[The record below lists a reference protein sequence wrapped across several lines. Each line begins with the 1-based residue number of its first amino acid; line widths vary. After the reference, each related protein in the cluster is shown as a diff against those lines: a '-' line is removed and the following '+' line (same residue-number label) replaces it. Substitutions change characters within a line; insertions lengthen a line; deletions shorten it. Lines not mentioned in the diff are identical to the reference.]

1 MIPILSNLVNPFFGS
16 VISDPWKP
24 AEGDVPEIHA
34 KAFLGCVQAGEY
46 VQKTG
51 KSTSIIIHGEAGSGK
66 THLMA
71 RLRSTLDPIPA
82 VFISIPLQTGPHLLW
97 RHIRRCLV
105 DDLLR
110 PATANQN
117 QFAKIIAH
125 RLEEDPTHFEGW
137 LYQVRMDHD
146 LFTVLNHFL
155 NNRFRRETRAW
166 LRGDS
171 MTEADLDKINLPI
184 GDDQEEEPEDKSR
197 RVVLGLCRL
206 FGPAVCL
213 IVCFD
218 QVEALQSRAGERT
231 GLGAFG
237 KIVQALHDG
246 TDNLLI
252 ISCMQSS
259 YLDLLYDAVDKADQ
273 DRLASYGKLA
283 LLPLTSD
290 QALVLIANR
299 LDGVPELA
307 HLRQGQSRL
316 WPLNESDIHRFYELQ
331 TLPTVVARQII
342 AYCVNLFEAA
352 KGRPVEPI
360 GPASEILDQLWQAR
374 LEIWAAKN
382 TVEDSDPILQYGL
395 PALMELRGDSWQENQ
410 ERSLK
415 DIDFIF
421 SNSQGSRIEISLCNH
436 QNMTSLAAR
445 LKRLSEGLERGDFR
459 KLVLM
464 RDPRRPIPPTAKKTN
479 ETLEGLKQRGV
490 RLIHPPLEVL
500 AALDALRGLL
510 AESKAGDLSY
520 RGRGI
525 EHPSLRKWLDE
536 NMPAALQEFMED
548 LTAAEEDP
556 FPDEALLVLLEEQPL
571 WDLKEAAH
579 RIQSTPAALEAWVR
593 KHPRLVGL
601 LNGPPALLFQIVP
614 EGLTGEFSEV
624 LG

>member
-1 MIPILSNLVNPFFGS
+1 MIKNLSNLANPFFGS

-34 KAFLGCVQAGEY
+34 KAFLGCVQGREY
-46 VQKTG
+46 VQKAG
-51 KSTSIIIHGEAGSGK
+51 QSTSIIIHGEAGSGK

-71 RLRSTLDPIPA
+71 RLRAALDRIPA

-110 PATANQN
+110 PATTNQN
-117 QFAKIIAH
+117 QFSKIIAH
-125 RLEEDPTHFEGW
+125 RLEGDPTPFEGW
-137 LYQVRMDHD
+137 LSQVRMDHD
-146 LFTVLNHFL
+146 LFTVLGHFL

-171 MTEADLDKINLPI
+171 MTEAELSQISLPI
-184 GDDQEEEPEDKSR
+184 GDDEEEEPEDKSR

-218 QVEALQSRAGERT
+218 QVEALQIRAGERT
-231 GLGAFG
+231 GLGTFG

-252 ISCMQSS
+252 ITCLQSS
-259 YLDLLYDAVDKADQ
+259 YLDFLYDAVDKADQ

-290 QALVLIANR
+290 QALALITNR

-307 HLRQGQSRL
+307 HLRKGQSRL
-316 WPLNESDIHRFYELQ
+316 WPLNESDIHRFYEQQL
-331 TLPTVVARQII
+331 LPTVVARQII
-342 AYCVNLFEAA
+342 AYCVTLFEAA
-352 KGRPVEPI
+352 RGRPVEPM
-360 GPASEILDQLWQAR
+360 GTASEILEQLWQTR
-374 LEIWAAKN
+374 LETWDVKN
-382 TVEDSDPILQYGL
+382 TAEESDPILQYGL
-395 PALMELRGDSWQENQ
+395 PALMELRGDGWQENQ
-410 ERSLK
+410 ERPLK

-464 RDPRRPIPPTAKKTN
+464 RDPRRPISPAAKKTN

-510 AESKAGDLSY
+510 AEAKAGDLSY
-520 RGRGI
+520 RGRTI
-525 EHPSLRKWLDE
+525 EPPTLGKWLDE
-536 NMPAALQEFMED
+536 NIPATLQEFFED

-556 FPDEALLVLLEEQPL
+556 FPDQALMALLDEQPL
-571 WDLKEAAH
+571 WELEEAAH
-579 RIQSTPAALEAWVR
+579 RIQSTPAALEVWVR
-593 KHPRLVGL
+593 KHPRLVGW

-614 EGLTGEFSEV
+614 EGLAGEFWEV
-624 LG
+624 PG